1 MAQPLIYPLIPNA
14 DQPSYAR
21 VVAESADKEGLVN
34 GIWNSYA
41 FSDLSYSVSDNELFL
56 VTRILNARFPTD
68 SLTWTINPEY
78 RTKFGSID
86 LLVLRNEIGSNQTR
100 RVSTIIFEGKQ
111 SAGDNYEGILH
122 QLVRYTQ
129 VSRASFVYL
138 VGARGRTCRFWK
150 FTKGSTL
157 SAERMFLDKRGNV
170 CFKDKGVPHQYDI
183 IDDQVPIAHLL
194 CWIINNPTPVPMH

>member
-14 DQPSYAR
+14 DQTSYKR
-21 VVAESADKEGLVN
+21 LVAESADKEGLVN
-34 GIWNSYA
+34 GIWNS
-41 FSDLSYSVSDNELFL
+41 
-56 VTRILNARFPTD
+56 ILNARFPTD

-78 RTKFGSID
+78 RTKFGFID
-86 LLVLRNEIGSNQTR
+86 LLVLRNEIGSNPTR

-138 VGARGRTCRFWK
+138 VGARGRTCRFWR

-183 IDDQVPIAHLL
+183 VDDQVPIAHLL